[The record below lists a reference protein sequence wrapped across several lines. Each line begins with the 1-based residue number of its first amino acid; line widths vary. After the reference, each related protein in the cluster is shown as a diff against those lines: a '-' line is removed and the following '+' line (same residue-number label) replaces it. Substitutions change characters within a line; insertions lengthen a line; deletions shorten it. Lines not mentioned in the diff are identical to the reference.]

1 MGVGGGGGLN
11 NLSLDNHSSMT
22 SGLVH
27 LYHLDVT
34 ISSFGVFWWIFFVFT
49 EICIE
54 IPVS

>member
-1 MGVGGGGGLN
+1 MGGWGGGGLN

-27 LYHLDVT
+27 LYHLDET
-34 ISSFGVFWWIFFVFT
+34 ISSVGVFWWIFFVFT